1 VRVSVTTTGRKLS
14 SIRVKRLAAAL
25 IRVASGSL
33 FFVFL
38 AATLGLPG
46 GNRSPHPRSALA
58 GSQPARGTGAA
69 RPARRL
75 PRGVP
80 RSACLATHAGVSELG
95 SPLEV
100 AECWSGL

>member
-1 VRVSVTTTGRKLS
+1 MTMGRTVYR
-14 SIRVKRLAAAL
+14 IRVKRLVAAL
-25 IRVASGSL
+25 IRVAGGSL

-58 GSQPARGTGAA
+58 GSELARGAGAV

-80 RSACLATHAGVSELG
+80 RSACLATHARVSELG